1 MECVYI
7 EREDIGKTAKGL
19 VTDVIA
25 HCQDLE
31 LR

>member
-19 VTDVIA
+19 VTDVIG
-25 HCQDLE
+25 HCQDL
-31 LR
+31 